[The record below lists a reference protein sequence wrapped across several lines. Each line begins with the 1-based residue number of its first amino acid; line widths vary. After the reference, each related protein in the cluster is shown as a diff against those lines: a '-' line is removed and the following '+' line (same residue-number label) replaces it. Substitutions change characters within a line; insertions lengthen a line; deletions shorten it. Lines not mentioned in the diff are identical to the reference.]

1 MDILQAIRER
11 RSIRAFLDVPVGRKT
26 LEAVLDAARWAPS
39 GVNAQPWEVVVV
51 TGESKK
57 RLTEELLKARRAG
70 ERERP
75 DYAIYPSSWKEP
87 YLSRRK
93 ACGLALYKALGIGK
107 EDSDRKLKSWE
118 LNYAFFGA
126 PAGLLFFLDRDLVQ
140 SSWVDIGMF
149 IQNVMLAALA
159 HGLGT
164 CPQAALAEYPDIARR
179 VLGVPETKALV
190 CGLSIGVPDLSA
202 PVNGYRTARE
212 GTPVFTTWRE

>member
-1 MDILQAIRER
+1 MDILHAMRER
-11 RSIRAFLDVPVGRKT
+11 RSIRAFLDAPVERGT
-26 LEAVLDAARWAPS
+26 LESVLDAARWAPS
-39 GVNAQPWEVVVV
+39 GVNAQPWEVAVV
-51 TGESKK
+51 TGESKE
-57 RLTEELLKARRAG
+57 RLTEEFLKARRAG
-70 ERERP
+70 EKERP
-75 DYAIYPSSWKEP
+75 DYRVYPESWKEP

-107 EDSDRKLKSWE
+107 EDADRKLKSWE

-140 SSWVDIGMF
+140 SSWVDMGMF

-164 CPQAALAEYPDIARR
+164 CPQAALAQYPDIARR
-179 VLGVPETKALV
+179 VLGIPETKALV

-212 GTPVFTTWRE
+212 ETPVFTTWRG